1 MRFSPY
7 AICFVAAFLVEKG
20 AFAQA
25 TIEGKVQLPQPS
37 AAQLTTQRYQNS
49 AEAQTGPPDP
59 PMAVVYLEGNFAS
72 VASPPHPAEMAQK
85 NINFAPN
92 LLPVRV
98 GTTVTFPNRDDTYHN
113 VFSYSKTKRF
123 DLGRYRKDEKPE
135 SVLFDKPGVVTLHCE
150 VHGTMRGTILVL
162 DTPFFQKTNPNGG
175 YRLRD
180 LPAGHYVCKAWLSE
194 NDIRSREVDLKPG
207 LTLHIDFP
215 AK

>member
-25 TIEGKVQLPQPS
+25 SIEGRVDVPQPS
-37 AAQLTTQRYQNS
+37 AEQLTTQRYQSS
-49 AEAQTGPPDP
+49 AEAVTGPPDP
-59 PMAVVYLEGNFAS
+59 PMAVVYLEGNFNN
-72 VASPPHPAEMAQK
+72 VASLTRSAEMAQK
-85 NINFAPN
+85 NINFSPN
-92 LLPVRV
+92 LLPIHV
-98 GTTVTFPNRDDTYHN
+98 GTTVTFPNLDDTYHN

-123 DLGRYRKDEKPE
+123 DLGRYRKNEKPE
-135 SVLFDKPGVVTLHCE
+135 SVLFDKPGVVTHHCE

-162 DTPFFQKTNPNGG
+162 DTPFFQKTNINGG

-180 LPAGHYVCKAWLSE
+180 LPAGHYALKAWLSE
-194 NDIRSREVDLKPG
+194 NDIRSHEVDLKPG
-207 LTLHIDFP
+207 ATLHVDFP

>member
-1 MRFSPY
+1 MRLSVY
-7 AICFVAAFLVEKG
+7 AIYFAAAFLVEKR
-20 AFAQA
+20 ALAQA
-25 TIEGKVQLPQPS
+25 TIEGKVELPQLS

-49 AEAQTGPPDP
+49 AETPTGPPDP
-59 PMAVVYLEGNFAS
+59 LMAVVYLEGNFATTVRS
-72 VASPPHPAEMAQK
+72 QPSAEMAQK
-85 NINFAPN
+85 NINFDPG
-92 LLPVRV
+92 LLPIRV
-98 GTTVTFPNRDDTYHN
+98 GTTVTFPNLDDTYHN

-162 DTPFFQKTNPNGG
+162 DTPFFQKTDVRGG

-180 LPAGHYVCKAWLSE
+180 LPAGHYRLNAWVSE
-194 NDIRSREVDLKPG
+194 NDVRSREVDLKSG
-207 LTLHIDFP
+207 TTLHIDFS

>member
-7 AICFVAAFLVEKG
+7 AVCFAAAVVIENG

-25 TIEGKVQLPQPS
+25 TIEGKVELPQPS
-37 AAQLTTQRYQNS
+37 AAQLTTQRYQRS
-49 AEAQTGPPDP
+49 AEAVTGPPDP
-59 PMAVVYLEGNFAS
+59 PMAVVYLEGNFAN
-72 VASPPHPAEMAQK
+72 VASSSHPAEMAQK

-92 LLPVRV
+92 LLPIRA
-98 GTTVTFPNRDDTYHN
+98 GTTITFPNLDDTYHN

-162 DTPFFQKTNPNGG
+162 DTPFFQKTNLNGG
-175 YRLRD
+175 YRLHD
-180 LPAGHYVCKAWLSE
+180 LPAGHYTLKAWLSE
-194 NDIRSREVDLKPG
+194 NDLRSREVELKPG
-207 LTLHIDFP
+207 ATLRVDFP

>member
-7 AICFVAAFLVEKG
+7 AICFVAAFLVEKD
-20 AFAQA
+20 AIAQA
-25 TIEGKVQLPQPS
+25 TIEGKVELPQPS
-37 AAQLTTQRYQNS
+37 AVQLTTQRYQNS

-72 VASPPHPAEMAQK
+72 VASSSHPAEMAQK

-92 LLPVRV
+92 LLPIRV
-98 GTTVTFPNRDDTYHN
+98 GTTVTFPNLDDTYHN

-162 DTPFFQKTNPNGG
+162 DTPFFQKTNLNGG

-207 LTLHIDFP
+207 VTLHVDFP
-215 AK
+215 TK

>member
-1 MRFSPY
+1 MRFAPY

-25 TIEGKVQLPQPS
+25 SIEGKVDLPQPS
-37 AAQLTTQRYQNS
+37 AEQLTTQRYQNS

-59 PMAVVYLEGNFAS
+59 PMAVVYLEGDFGN
-72 VASPPHPAEMAQK
+72 VATAQHPAEMAQK

-92 LLPVRV
+92 LLPIRV
-98 GTTVTFPNRDDTYHN
+98 GTTVTFPNLDDTYHN

-123 DLGRYRKDEKPE
+123 DLGRYRKNEKPE
-135 SVLFDKPGVVTLHCE
+135 SVLFDKAGVVTLHCE

-162 DTPFFQKTNPNGG
+162 DTPFFQKTNINGG

-180 LPAGHYVCKAWLSE
+180 LPAGHYALKAWLSE
-194 NDIRSREVDLKPG
+194 NDIRSHEVDLKAG
-207 LTLHIDFP
+207 ATLHVDFL